1 MDTDRSSHER
11 PDPRRD
17 GTHAGGLPDGT
28 DAIDPE
34 LLERIY
40 DELRSIATA
49 YMRQERAEHTLQP
62 TALVNEAYLKLAGSA
77 DLAAGGRSRFMG
89 FAARAMRQV
98 LVDNA
103 RSKGSAK
110 RGGDWRRVTMSGMA
124 GADGPFDTIDTLAL
138 DEALTRLAAIDAR
151 AASVVELR
159 FFGGLIIADAAET
172 LGVSTATVESDWAFA
187 RAWLKREIED
197 A

>member
-1 MDTDRSSHER
+1 MDTTA
-11 PDPRRD
+11 P
-17 GTHAGGLPDGT
+17 
-28 DAIDPE
+28 DPE

-40 DELRSIATA
+40 DELRSMATA

-77 DLAAGGRSRFMG
+77 DLAEGGRSKFMG

-103 RSKGSAK
+103 RSKGAAK
-110 RGGDWRRVTMSGMA
+110 RGGDWRRVTMA
-124 GADGPFDTIDTLAL
+124 GIADADKPCGTIDTLAL
-138 DEALTRLAAIDAR
+138 DDALTRLAEIDPR
-151 AASVVELR
+151 VASVVELR
-159 FFGGLIIADAAET
+159 FFGGLTIADAAEA
-172 LGVSTATVESDWAFA
+172 LDVSTATVESDWAFA
-187 RAWLKREIED
+187 RAWLKREIGN